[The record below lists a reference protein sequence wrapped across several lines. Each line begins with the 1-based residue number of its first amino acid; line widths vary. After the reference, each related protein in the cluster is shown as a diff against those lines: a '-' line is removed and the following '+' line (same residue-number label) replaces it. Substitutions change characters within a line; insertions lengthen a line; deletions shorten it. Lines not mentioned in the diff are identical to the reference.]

1 MTKPGDTN
9 KKAKTKFHAHLA
21 HHTTLRN
28 IQTHDSVLVVN
39 STICWIKF

>member
-21 HHTTLRN
+21 HHTTLHN
-28 IQTHDSVLVVN
+28 IQTHNSVLVVN
-39 STICWIKF
+39 STVYWIKF